1 MMGMGTDRTTVA
13 RLTAATFMVWAV
25 FATGCSDETVDA
37 TPEAATTAAATPSQ
51 GVRLVTPEDGAAIQ
65 ADAPADLVVLDVRT
79 AEEFADGHLE
89 GAVVVDFYAPDFADQ
104 LAGLDPDVPY
114 LLYCRSGNRS
124 GQAAGL
130 MADLGFVDVAN
141 VDGGILAWA
150 DAGLEIV
157 TE

>member
-1 MMGMGTDRTTVA
+1 
-13 RLTAATFMVWAV
+13 MVGAV
-25 FATGCSDETVDA
+25 FAAGCSDETADA
-37 TPEAATTAAATPSQ
+37 TPEAATTADAAPTAPSQ

-79 AEEFADGHLE
+79 AEEYADGHLE